1 MRIYHYIYVSK
12 ATIPMDEHEVS
23 ELSRKA
29 AENNLQA
36 GLTGMLMYAGGFFM
50 QVLEG
55 DKHFVEHVIGI
66 IKKDPRHADFVTI
79 ASGYVSK
86 RLFPSWSM
94 GVINLESE
102 RRRNFLNDAKVL
114 SEFLEMTKQ
123 ACISNTTI
131 AALKYFRSRLDFEC
145 KALDDESDAP
155 LAA

>member
-12 ATIPMDEHEVS
+12 AAIPMS
-23 ELSRKA
+23 EEDLSNLSQKS

-55 DKHFVEHVIGI
+55 DKHFVEHVAGI
-66 IKKDPRHADFVTI
+66 INKDPRHTDIVPI

-86 RLFPSWSM
+86 RLFPNWSM
-94 GVINLESE
+94 GVINLDSNC
-102 RRRNFLNDAKVL
+102 RRNFMNDAKVL
-114 SEFLEMTKQ
+114 SEFLEMSKQ
-123 ACISNTTI
+123 ACVSNTTV

-145 KALDDESDAP
+145 KSLDDESDAP

>member
-12 ATIPMDEHEVS
+12 ATIPMSDYDTS

-55 DKHFVEHVIGI
+55 DKHFVEHVVGI
-66 IKKDPRHADFVTI
+66 IKRDPRHTDFVTI
-79 ASGYVSK
+79 DSGYASK

-94 GVINLESE
+94 GVINLDSE
-102 RRRNFLNDAKVL
+102 CRRNFMNDAKIL
-114 SEFLEMTKQ
+114 SEFLKMSKQ
-123 ACISNTTI
+123 ACISNTTV

-145 KALDDESDAP
+145 KALDDEPDLP